1 MTALQY
7 FSSMP
12 DFITDVDY
20 YGNAETEIVRFHI
33 DINNSLIIETITDKT
48 IVVPSR
54 KWTKKWSIIGAGKI
68 KCSLTVGGRE
78 ISWQIRV
85 YPNHDNP
92 INEMRWLEGVNGTF
106 NMPTREFSSMFPE
119 DDNHISDGD

>member
-1 MTALQY
+1 
-7 FSSMP
+7 MP

-20 YGNAETEIVRFHI
+20 YGNAETEIVRFHV
-33 DINNSLIIETITDKT
+33 DINKSLIIETITDKT
-48 IVVPSR
+48 IVVPSQ
-54 KWTKKWSIIGAGKI
+54 KWAKKWSIIGAGKI
-68 KCSLTVGGRE
+68 KCSLNVGGRE

-85 YPNHDNP
+85 YPNLDNP

-119 DDNHISDGD
+119 DDYISDGD